1 MTNNFINKNFSQD
14 LYFKE
19 NSSTIYEFFKS
30 KRRQYSHYE
39 IEKYQE
45 KRYIRLINIAKK
57 VPFYK
62 EIIETLKLEESTNIR
77 DLSKFPILEK
87 EDLRKNFIKLVNPE
101 ADLKDCY
108 RNRTSGSTAQP
119 ITNLH
124 NVKEHQMI
132 HSINVMRQRD
142 AWKIDECE
150 RMLMIIP
157 ERFLEGFPE
166 YPDYVI
172 DMNGL
177 IKVWGINPQKYNDII
192 SILNDVKP
200 DIIYGNPFLIS
211 YVLDKVEKSDL
222 KYHCPKFFYSSF
234 ELLSEGLRK
243 RIKTNFNCEV
253 CDIYG
258 FSEVGDIAWECPVSK
273 NYHINEDFY
282 YLETIDKSGKN
293 IEGSIGDIVVTSLHN
308 SAMPLIRYRVGDC
321 GILIPGEEVCACGR
335 KTRCLQKIVGRSVDF
350 LKNEEGDSF
359 SPYDVMTILERYR
372 AKKFK
377 ILQEDFNRCKVFIQI
392 DDEVNLLKIQE
403 ELEELFNNTI
413 TPEIISVD
421 NLLITSISEK
431 FRPVESKLR

>member
-1 MTNNFINKNFSQD
+1 
-14 LYFKE
+14 
-19 NSSTIYEFFKS
+19 
-30 KRRQYSHYE
+30 
-39 IEKYQE
+39 
-45 KRYIRLINIAKK
+45 
-57 VPFYK
+57 
-62 EIIETLKLEESTNIR
+62 
-77 DLSKFPILEK
+77 
-87 EDLRKNFIKLVNPE
+87 
-101 ADLKDCY
+101 
-108 RNRTSGSTAQP
+108 
-119 ITNLH
+119 
-124 NVKEHQMI
+124 
-132 HSINVMRQRD
+132 
-142 AWKIDECE
+142 
-150 RMLMIIP
+150 MIIP

-431 FRPVESKLR
+431 SRPVESKLR